1 MMACFSE
8 DIKEILIVNW
18 NYVMDFSVF
27 LTII

>member
-8 DIKEILIVNW
+8 DIKEILIVNR
-18 NYVMDFSVF
+18 NYIMDFSVF